1 MIAGNYRERK
11 INPDD
16 IGVSDWYNHW
26 NLFTLFN
33 QENSVVTSWCMRNG
47 FLHGETP
54 CDRPGCS
61 GHLKPAKRTKQIDG
75 ATLRCTKNRDHEMS
89 IRKKTIFERSKLTLQ
104 DAFMFTKTYL
114 DWSSLLQCLK
124 FSGVAYGSTA
134 LDWGSFVREVR
145 KEFYHRNLKNRKLSG
160 QVEIDESLF
169 GRKIKYNRGNR
180 SKGLRFWVFS
190 LVERDSNTILLY
202 PVTDRKETTLLPL
215 IQRHVA

>member
-16 IGVSDWYNHW
+16 IGVRVWYNSW
-26 NLFTLFN
+26 NCFTLFN
-33 QENSVVTSWCMRNG
+33 QDNSVVTSWCLRNG

-61 GHLKPAKRTKQIDG
+61 GILKQAKRAKQTGG

-89 IRKKTIFERSKLTLQ
+89 IRKNTFFERSKLTLQ

-114 DWSSLLQCLK
+114 DGSSLLQCSK

-134 LDWGSFVREVR
+134 VDWGALV
-145 KEFYHRNLKNRKLSG
+145 HRNLKNIKWSG
-160 QVEIDESLF
+160 QVEKDESLV

-180 SKGLRFWVFS
+180 SKGLRIWVFV
-190 LVERDSNTILLY
+190 LVE
-202 PVTDRKETTLLPL
+202 
-215 IQRHVA
+215 

>member
-16 IGVSDWYNHW
+16 IDVPDCYNPW

-75 ATLRCTKNRDHEMS
+75 ATLQCTKNRDHEMS
-89 IRKKTIFERSKLTLQ
+89 IRKKQ
-104 DAFMFTKTYL
+104 
-114 DWSSLLQCLK
+114 SSSGQSWPCKMLLCSRRRILM
-124 FSGVAYGSTA
+124 GAPCC
-134 LDWGSFVREVR
+134 
-145 KEFYHRNLKNRKLSG
+145 NRKLSG

-180 SKGLRFWVFS
+180 SKGLRIWVFG

-202 PVTDRKETTLLPL
+202 PVSDRKETTLLPL